1 MARSGGKPDNVVA
14 IGAALDAPMDAPELS
29 QPDAFGPDAGDD
41 DDEGTTRPILPKTSP
56 VRALGM
62 KQQIC
67 YYLDKKGQLIALG
80 PRDHGKNNIIALFS
94 PSTHL
99 PMRYWPRWSAP
110 KINKQTG
117 EIERPSEIIGFAQDD
132 ASEALIGACG
142 DAGLFD
148 PLGRVR
154 GRGAHQGRQRALV
167 VHCGDK
173 ILFNGRKIDGS
184 ARDAVWHDPDV
195 IEGMV
200 YPAFAPSP
208 RPHPDPVDVETGEQ
222 LLATFGTWRW
232 KRPILDPMLLLGW
245 AGQAFICGALDWR
258 THVFITGGAGTG
270 KSTLNGKNALFD
282 RMLGKGLL
290 RTGSATEAAVRQL
303 LGAQTIP
310 VIFDEFEPSEFNA
323 HKTKAMLE
331 LARVASSGDDMHKG
345 GMDHQAQQFVLQSAF
360 QFSAILMPPMQPQ
373 DRSRFAVLELK
384 PFPKREAVKP
394 GAGAGDDE
402 EPTSGIDLEALKLPE
417 LGRKLQRRMIDGWP
431 RFHETLRLYR
441 RALERVGHSP
451 RGQDT
456 FGTLLTCADLLLYD
470 FTPDRDLVEEWA
482 ERCAPDGMAEI
493 TNMVAEHDSCLN
505 RLATSMVQARGGDER
520 ATVASWIARAME
532 DAKAA
537 AIDPSAPTATARN
550 LEHIGLRLVSLRV
563 TPKGETGAIAWK
575 PGQECY
581 LAVCSEHVGLN
592 GLFQGT
598 RWDNGAYAQALGRV
612 EIEREADGKTITIAA
627 QGSVRV
633 KFDSRSLR
641 ATCVPIEAVLDLE
654 EGQS

>member
-1 MARSGGKPDNVVA
+1 MASRGAKPDNVVA
-14 IGAALDAPMDAPELS
+14 IGAALDQPVDAPLLGA
-29 QPDAFGPDAGDD
+29 PDPFAPDDGSDD
-41 DDEGTTRPILPKTSP
+41 DDGAARPVLPKGSP

-62 KQQIC
+62 KQQTC
-67 YYLDKKGQLIALG
+67 YYLDVKGQLIALG
-80 PRDHGKNNIIALFS
+80 PRDHGKNNILALFS
-94 PSTHL
+94 PRTNL
-99 PMRYWPRWSAP
+99 PTVYWPRWSAP
-110 KINKQTG
+110 KTNPKTG
-117 EIERPSEIIGFAQDD
+117 EVTKPSEIIGFAQDD

-173 ILFNGRKIDGS
+173 VLFNGRKIDGS
-184 ARDAVWHDPDV
+184 PRDPVWHDPDV

-208 RPHPDPVDVETGEQ
+208 RPHPDPVSVEIGEH
-222 LLATFGTWRW
+222 LLATFCTWRW

-245 AGQAFICGALDWR
+245 AGQSFICGALDWR

-282 RMLGKGLL
+282 RLLGKGLL

-360 QFSAILMPPMQPQ
+360 QFSAILMPVMQPQ

-384 PFPKREAVKP
+384 PFPKRAAALDAE
-394 GAGAGDDE
+394 DDDV
-402 EPTSGIDLEALKLPE
+402 PASGIDLEALRLPE
-417 LGRKLQRRMIDGWP
+417 VGRKLQRRMIDGWP

-456 FGTLLTCADLLLYD
+456 FGTLLACADLLLYD
-470 FTPDRDLVEEWA
+470 HLPDRELVDEWA
-482 ERCAPDGMAEI
+482 QACAPDGLAEI

-505 RLATSMVQARGGDER
+505 HLATSMVQARGGDER
-520 ATVASWIARAME
+520 STIASWVEKAMADARAM
-532 DAKAA
+532 DMG
-537 AIDPSAPTATARN
+537 DPQAGTTWARN
-550 LEHIGLRLVSLRV
+550 LEHLGLRLVSLRQ
-563 TPKGETGAIAWK
+563 TAKGWGTKAWR
-575 PGQECY
+575 PGEDAF
-581 LAVCSEHVGLN
+581 LAVAGDHVGLSA
-592 GLFQGT
+592 LFRDT
-598 RWDNGAYAQALGRV
+598 RWQNGAWSQALGRV
-612 EIEREADGKTITIAA
+612 EVERLAGGETVTDRAVT
-627 QGSVRV
+627 SVYV
-633 KFDSRSLR
+633 KFDGRGMR
-641 ATCVPIEAVLDLE
+641 ATCVPLAAVLDLE